1 MYSRLIPVLF
11 LAEDACSSIG
21 RHIHCRTL
29 VLEEVQMLGTKK
41 GQLVPF
47 LLSILL
53 FGAAV
58 VLFIVLLEG
67 FFFLTDILV
76 SLYQFVLKIQ
86 FMNKLWGQS
95 GSLLPKYSVEQF
107 YVFVP
112 AKGWWS
118 PCSVSSSDSFEGSQ
132 DPCCFCSGLL
142 TVWGVVKAT
151 SENYSWFNYHTAA
164 NLFKKMF
171 DLLPFDT
178 ASKCGF
184 LPLFQNKCHIW
195 SVLQSN
201 TL

>member
-29 VLEEVQMLGTKK
+29 VLQEVQMLGTKK

-86 FMNKLWGQS
+86 FMNKL
-95 GSLLPKYSVEQF
+95 
-107 YVFVP
+107 
-112 AKGWWS
+112 
-118 PCSVSSSDSFEGSQ
+118 
-132 DPCCFCSGLL
+132 
-142 TVWGVVKAT
+142 
-151 SENYSWFNYHTAA
+151 
-164 NLFKKMF
+164 
-171 DLLPFDT
+171 
-178 ASKCGF
+178 
-184 LPLFQNKCHIW
+184 
-195 SVLQSN
+195 
-201 TL
+201 